1 MIQLIQLRRPAL
13 GAGCGFPGGQVAT
26 SAAGSTIGGQGV
38 CVPVHLG
45 LSWEIYAVY
54 MYIYNYII
62 FTDRNHIYICMYVY
76 VYIYTCFC
84 IVFAIK
90 FVHQNHGFPQKP
102 VLKQILRERWL
113 RMALLMAV
121 I

>member
-1 MIQLIQLRRPAL
+1 
-13 GAGCGFPGGQVAT
+13 VAT

-54 MYIYNYII
+54 IYNYII
-62 FTDRNHIYICMYVY
+62 FTDRNHICIYICMYVCMY
-76 VYIYTCFC
+76 VCVCINIYIYIYIYYTCCC

>member
-1 MIQLIQLRRPAL
+1 M
-13 GAGCGFPGGQVAT
+13 AT

-54 MYIYNYII
+54 IYNYII
-62 FTDRNHIYICMYVY
+62 FTDRNHICVYIYVCMYVCMYVY
-76 VYIYTCFC
+76 VYIYTCCC